1 MTTDITSWDGL
12 GGWKGPESAELLP
25 KYGHPSLLFGP
36 SSFMQEDLTTQWDLG
51 LAVWLSDGNLFST
64 THLSMLS
71 TAKQSQQKAE
81 SKISPD
87 QNADS
92 SKHPNLSVAALRLG
106 ERSHS
111 RAHTDMDFHTNLK
124 IQASRLPTNLDDVL
138 MEVFV

>member
-25 KYGHPSLLFGP
+25 KYGHPSLPFGP

-51 LAVWLSDGNLFST
+51 LALWLSGGHLFST

-87 QNADS
+87 QNAIWT
-92 SKHPNLSVAALRLG
+92 PRLQQTPKPFCCSAQARG
-106 ERSHS
+106 E
-111 RAHTDMDFHTNLK
+111 K
-124 IQASRLPTNLDDVL
+124 P
-138 MEVFV
+138 